1 MILDRYI
8 AKAYVGHFALVMAAF
23 ASIYALVELL
33 DLFDDVQQNRVRWKV
48 VLHYFTFHLPAVF
61 YLLLP
66 VAVLVA
72 VLVTLGVLAR
82 RNEIT
87 AMKAG
92 GVSLYRVTAP
102 VLGVALLGS
111 VVLYAFQEFILP
123 ETNRVASRDF
133 NVIKGRPPQSSSL
146 LDRRWILASDNR
158 FYNYDY
164 LVERKNPV
172 RRGVGEKG
180 APQEFSLHGLY
191 VYDVDPP
198 SWALRERLFV
208 SRATWNPE
216 VHGYDLERGWR
227 HLLLPQSSFQVFDR
241 LRVRAFGREPGGQL
255 EAPSY
260 FRREEKPSD
269 TLSFLELRSHILSL
283 EARGFDVVPLRVQLH
298 RKLAFPAV
306 SIVMTLI
313 GIPFAFV
320 VARRGALYGIGVS
333 IVIGIVYW
341 AFLGIFE
348 ALGNNAALPPVLAAW
363 APNVVFGA
371 AGLYLMLSLE
381 T

>member
-1 MILDRYI
+1 
-8 AKAYVGHFALVMAAF
+8 
-23 ASIYALVELL
+23 
-33 DLFDDVQQNRVRWKV
+33 
-48 VLHYFTFHLPAVF
+48 
-61 YLLLP
+61 
-66 VAVLVA
+66 
-72 VLVTLGVLAR
+72 
-82 RNEIT
+82 
-87 AMKAG
+87 
-92 GVSLYRVTAP
+92 
-102 VLGVALLGS
+102 VALLGS

-123 ETNRVASRDF
+123 QTNRIASMDF

-172 RRGVGEKG
+172 RRGVAEKG
-180 APQEFSLHGLY
+180 APLEFSLHGLY
-191 VYDVDPP
+191 VYDIDPAG
-198 SWALRERLFV
+198 WALKERFFV
-208 SRATWNPE
+208 SRATWNAD

-227 HLLLPQSSFQVFDR
+227 HVLVPATSFTVFDR
-241 LRVRAFGREPGGQL
+241 MRLRAFGREPGGQI
-255 EAPSY
+255 EAPGY
-260 FRREEKPSD
+260 FRREEKASD
-269 TLSFLELRSHILSL
+269 TLDFLELRSHILSL

-298 RKLAFPAV
+298 RKLAFPTV
-306 SIVMTLI
+306 SLVMTLI
-313 GIPFAFV
+313 GIPFSFV

-348 ALGNNAALPPVLAAW
+348 ALGNNAALPAVLAAW

>member
-23 ASIYALVELL
+23 ASIYTLAEFL
-33 DLFDDVQQNRVRWKV
+33 DLFDDVQQNRVRWRV
-48 VLHYFTFHLPAVF
+48 VLHYYAFHVPAIL
-61 YLLLP
+61 YLILP
-66 VAVLVA
+66 VAILVA
-72 VLVTLGVLAR
+72 VLVTFGVLSR

-92 GVSLYRVTAP
+92 GISVYRLTAP

-123 ETNRVASRDF
+123 QTNRIASTDF

-172 RRGVGEKG
+172 RRRRAEKG
-180 APQEFSLHGLY
+180 VPQEFSLHGLY
-191 VYDVDPP
+191 IYDVDPAG
-198 SWALRERLFV
+198 WNLKERFFV
-208 SRATWNPE
+208 SRATWNGE
-216 VHGYDLERGWR
+216 AYGYDLEQGWR
-227 HLLLPQSSFQVFDR
+227 HLLLPETSFKVFDR
-241 LRVRAFGREPGGQL
+241 MRLRAFGREPGGQI

-269 TLSFLELRSHILSL
+269 TLDFLELRSHILSL

-298 RKLAFPAV
+298 RKLAFPTV
-306 SIVMTLI
+306 SVVMTLI
-313 GIPFAFV
+313 GIPFSFV

-348 ALGNNAALPPVLAAW
+348 ALGNNAALPAVLAAW